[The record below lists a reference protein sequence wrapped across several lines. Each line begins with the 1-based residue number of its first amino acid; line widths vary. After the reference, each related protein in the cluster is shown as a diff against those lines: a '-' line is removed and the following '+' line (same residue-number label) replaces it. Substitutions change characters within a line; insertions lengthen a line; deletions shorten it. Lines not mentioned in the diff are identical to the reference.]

1 MTCRAP
7 TLIVASAADR
17 LLPSLEESGRLVRAI
32 PNSQRVILPNSGH
45 TALLES
51 GISLARIMDRTGFL
65 PEVRNSQPASPTSA
79 HGPLLGEGCD
89 HINLLMSDLLTP
101 EGTCLLLLSG
111 NIHQVLTPCSDPPYV
126 RSMSVTSAVPDADS
140 TARKGAAGHSPE
152 RHSGRHRCSHLRCP

>member
-17 LLPSLEESGRLVRAI
+17 LLPSLEESGRLVRVI

-65 PEVRNSQPASPTSA
+65 PEVPDHHTIKCPPATPGCLDAWPCESMCTPRSKPCCGTSKARNPADR
-79 HGPLLGEGCD
+79 LQVLVEV
-89 HINLLMSDLLTP
+89 
-101 EGTCLLLLSG
+101 CLLVA
-111 NIHQVLTPCSDPPYV
+111 IC
-126 RSMSVTSAVPDADS
+126 
-140 TARKGAAGHSPE
+140 
-152 RHSGRHRCSHLRCP
+152 